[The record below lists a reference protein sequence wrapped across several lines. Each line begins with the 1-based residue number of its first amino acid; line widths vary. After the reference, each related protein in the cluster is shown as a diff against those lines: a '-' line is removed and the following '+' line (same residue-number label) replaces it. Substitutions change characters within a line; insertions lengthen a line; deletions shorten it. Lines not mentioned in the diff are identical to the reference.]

1 MLINKERTVTQL
13 GDSITNPT
21 RPNINWMDV
30 LNAWT
35 IAHETLKNGSIASN
49 GSSALLASA
58 LEVLEPLHLEQ
69 HLLDSFYEDVCH
81 ACRDV
86 FANYSHVNID
96 SMGFQNLVN
105 ELSELLQ
112 KHLDSLKSFWPNP
125 TRPTQILVTRFRAQV
140 SASIPIHFHAAI
152 REYLMS
158 SIQTAG
164 RRSLLDNE
172 GRSGNLTER
181 VRHKPED
188 TASIAQTDKRASPI
202 PSTLFVTDTFAPS
215 LSSRTLVSMS
225 LDDVELDEW
234 RVFVVK
240 SSIDTDDVEHGGR
253 DDAVRSIINILL
265 EDAGKRM
272 ETDMP
277 QDAHSNEEI
286 ARLIDI
292 FENKEV
298 FAREFQTMLMEKLLA
313 NTDYNFTNEAQQ
325 LEYLKVK
332 FGESALSMCDVMMKD
347 AMESKR
353 LDALIHKEGET
364 LKELHAM
371 IISRL
376 FWPKLPTDNMVYP
389 SKIQKHINDYRNAFA
404 IARTAK
410 DLHPVPALG
419 TATLELD
426 VEGATREFTVPV
438 PLAAVIIMFE
448 ERDQWYV
455 DALATQMEVT
465 PAFLRIKLQAW
476 VSYGVLE
483 EAEHDLYRLVR
494 ASGTDGRTS
503 PHQMTYAEDEDM
515 GTSGDGDEDGLHAS
529 SAAMVSTM
537 IKHILTNHGSCDIHK
552 LQFHINMVLPIL
564 KLTVEALRVVLDG
577 MAEEQDCT

>member
-240 SSIDTDDVEHGGR
+240 SGIDTDDVEHADNALSYQQGFVAMCKRMHNLGLSDLLFAEAETLLYTYVEEQAVSAIYFEDDFERAFLRPCLCWLQKAILPWVELLVGADVANLRTGMLILNQWRTRLSDHVYRVFCDALTRKLFVIIVAYPDSLPALEDLKVCLAKTDQKSIVGESFKTTTRARLLHHGAKTSDILMYYVSSIKCLELLDPSSQLTKVTDPIRDYLRGR

-277 QDAHSNEEI
+277 QGGWNDPCYDSGCFLTSLAFFFLNIDAHSNEEI

-313 NTDYNFTNEAQQ
+313 NTDYNFTNE
-325 LEYLKVK
+325 V
-332 FGESALSMCDVMMKD
+332 
-347 AMESKR
+347 
-353 LDALIHKEGET
+353 
-364 LKELHAM
+364 
-371 IISRL
+371 
-376 FWPKLPTDNMVYP
+376 
-389 SKIQKHINDYRNAFA
+389 
-404 IARTAK
+404 
-410 DLHPVPALG
+410 
-419 TATLELD
+419 
-426 VEGATREFTVPV
+426 GA
-438 PLAAVIIMFE
+438 
-448 ERDQWYV
+448 
-455 DALATQMEVT
+455 
-465 PAFLRIKLQAW
+465 
-476 VSYGVLE
+476 
-483 EAEHDLYRLVR
+483 
-494 ASGTDGRTS
+494 
-503 PHQMTYAEDEDM
+503 
-515 GTSGDGDEDGLHAS
+515 
-529 SAAMVSTM
+529 
-537 IKHILTNHGSCDIHK
+537 
-552 LQFHINMVLPIL
+552 
-564 KLTVEALRVVLDG
+564 
-577 MAEEQDCT
+577 